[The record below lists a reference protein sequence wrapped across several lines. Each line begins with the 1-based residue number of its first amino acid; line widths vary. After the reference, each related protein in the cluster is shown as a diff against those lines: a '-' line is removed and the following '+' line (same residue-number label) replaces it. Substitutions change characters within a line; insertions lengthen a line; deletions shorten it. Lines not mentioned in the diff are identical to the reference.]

1 MFEKSKSEITF
12 KEFEKKIN
20 EVNIFENDWGHFC
33 DPDDNNNNNNNIFQ
47 PNLYYQKK
55 PKIIPKINPKIIP
68 KINPKSN
75 TEKIEKIIKIETPFV
90 DIEKLENKEKL
101 DYKEEEDDNIY
112 IIETVVECVKKVFIT
127 FTMFYFIFKII

>member
-33 DPDDNNNNNNNIFQ
+33 DPDDNNNNNNIFQ

-55 PKIIPKINPKIIP
+55 PKIIPKIIP
-68 KINPKSN
+68 KINPKFN
-75 TEKIEKIIKIETPFV
+75 TEKKIETPFV
-90 DIEKLENKEKL
+90 DIEKLENKENL

>member
-20 EVNIFENDWGHFC
+20 EINIFENDWGHFC

-47 PNLYYQKK
+47 PNVYYQKK
-55 PKIIPKINPKIIP
+55 SKIIP

-75 TEKIEKIIKIETPFV
+75 TEKIEKIIKIETPFI
-90 DIEKLENKEKL
+90 DIEKLEKLENKEKL
-101 DYKEEEDDNIY
+101 DYKEEDDNIY
-112 IIETVVECVKKVFIT
+112 IIETVVECVQKVFIT

>member
-20 EVNIFENDWGHFC
+20 EANIFENDWGHFC
-33 DPDDNNNNNNNIFQ
+33 DPDDNNNNNNIFQ

-55 PKIIPKINPKIIP
+55 PKIIPKIIP
-68 KINPKSN
+68 KINPKFN
-75 TEKIEKIIKIETPFV
+75 TEKKINKIEKIETPFV
-90 DIEKLENKEKL
+90 DIEKLENKENI